1 MSRMLSF
8 TPDAF
13 FALFE
18 QYNRA
23 IWPGQF
29 LAYGLGFVALL
40 LAFRPFPQRDRIV
53 GALLALAWLWIG
65 VVYHFVHFTQIN
77 FVAPA
82 FAALF
87 VIQGALFAWT
97 LALRGQVAF
106 RFRPDLFGWTG
117 LGFALFAMVVYPLLG
132 WLAGHGW
139 PRSPVFGVTPC
150 PTTIFTWGMLLLV
163 QGRTPLHLTAIPLL
177 WSLIGGSA
185 AWLLAVPED
194 ASLPLAAFVALALLL
209 WKNRLAT
216 RAATP

>member
-53 GALLALAWLWIG
+53 GAVLALGWLWIG
-65 VVYHFVHFTQIN
+65 VAYHYWHFTQIN
-77 FVAPA
+77 FIAPA

-87 VIQGALFAWT
+87 VIQGLLFAWT
-97 LALRGQVAF
+97 LALRGQATF
-106 RFRPDLFGWTG
+106 RFRPDVFGWTG
-117 LGFALFAMVVYPLLG
+117 FGFAVFALVIYPLLG

-139 PRSPVFGVTPC
+139 PRAPVFGVTPC
-150 PTTIFTWGMLLLV
+150 PTTIFTWGMLLMV
-163 QGRTPLHLTAIPLL
+163 QGRTPLHLTAIPLI

-185 AWLLAVPED
+185 ALLLAVPED
-194 ASLPLAAFVALALLL
+194 ASLPLAAVAGLALIL
-209 WKNRLAT
+209 WKNRLAART
-216 RAATP
+216 DR